1 MPGSLEPR
9 ELAARLARGE
19 APVLLDVREGEEL
32 AICALP
38 GVVHIP
44 LGELTRRCEELDPA
58 AELVCICHHGI
69 RSARAA
75 AFLERAGFA
84 RVWNLS
90 GGVERWSCE
99 VDPALPRY

>member
-19 APVLLDVREGEEL
+19 GPVLLDVREGEEL

-44 LGELTRRCEELDPA
+44 LGELTRRWEELDPA